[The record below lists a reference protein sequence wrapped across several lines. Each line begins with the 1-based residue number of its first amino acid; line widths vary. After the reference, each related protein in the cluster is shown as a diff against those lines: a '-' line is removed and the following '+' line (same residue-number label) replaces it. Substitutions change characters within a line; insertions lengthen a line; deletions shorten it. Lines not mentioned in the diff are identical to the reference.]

1 VVHDIVE
8 PKTMTTMGV
17 VLCNY
22 AGTACCNTV
31 ISQHAKILFK
41 GPVKHKNKKC
51 RAALIEALTRDVKRE
66 D

>member
-1 VVHDIVE
+1 
-8 PKTMTTMGV
+8 MTTMGV